1 MSKGVWGNQIH
12 FLVLFTKQIIDA
24 PPTEQLKEN
33 VFEIN
38 SHLNTITD
46 TLLILASSPL

>member
-33 VFEIN
+33 VFKIN
-38 SHLNTITD
+38 SHLNTVTD
-46 TLLILASSPL
+46 TLYLY